1 MPLSRYLRMKIRSP
15 SNAHIPKR
23 NQITE
28 QIEISLRWSAGTYST
43 SLGFHGCSWVGNSV
57 LDNAGPYY
65 ASFLKA
71 FTCIE
76 RLPASRRKNARSSS
90 VSLAN
95 HASDFW
101 PWPYYPCLLAFRPR
115 HQEVSILSTSMMFPF
130 SVDTDTPTPS
140 ARSLNFVD
148 QTDQG
153 AIWTLWPWM
162 IINFWPICAI
172 SLFSAVFQR

>member
-1 MPLSRYLRMKIRSP
+1 MGRQSSGERQIMPLSRYLRMKIRSP

-23 NQITE
+23 NQINE

-76 RLPASRRKNARSSS
+76 RLPASRRKNVRSSS
-90 VSLAN
+90 VSLAITPVTFDHDHII
-95 HASDFW
+95 HAF
-101 PWPYYPCLLAFRPR
+101 L
-115 HQEVSILSTSMMFPF
+115 PF
-130 SVDTDTPTPS
+130 DHVIKKSRRSS
-140 ARSLNFVD
+140 AHR
-148 QTDQG
+148 
-153 AIWTLWPWM
+153 
-162 IINFWPICAI
+162 
-172 SLFSAVFQR
+172 